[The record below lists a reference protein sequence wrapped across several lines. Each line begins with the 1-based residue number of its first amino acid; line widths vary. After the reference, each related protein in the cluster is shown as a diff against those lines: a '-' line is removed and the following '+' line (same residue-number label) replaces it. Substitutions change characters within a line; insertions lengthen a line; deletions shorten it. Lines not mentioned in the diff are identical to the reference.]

1 MMRME
6 KFRIIR
12 LFLHTIAEEA
22 KDKERKY
29 MKATGIVRRVDDLG
43 RIVIPK
49 EIRRTMRIRE
59 GEPMEIFIESGGS
72 VIFKKYSPMGNM
84 QQAAG
89 QLSEALWRES
99 ECACAVCD
107 RDTVIASGG
116 VKGEGKSLTAAAEKA
131 MEQRKILSGPDCTFS
146 LWEEGPGVRA
156 MLPVIAGGDLSG
168 CVVLLDGKKA
178 PGDGEVRLAKMA
190 AGFLARQMED

>member
-1 MMRME
+1 
-6 KFRIIR
+6 
-12 LFLHTIAEEA
+12 
-22 KDKERKY
+22 
-29 MKATGIVRRVDDLG
+29 MKATGVVRRVDDLG

-59 GEPMEIFIESGGS
+59 GEPMEIFIETDGSG
-72 VIFKKYSPMGNM
+72 IFRKYSPMGNM

-89 QLSEALWRES
+89 QLAEALWRES

-107 RDTVIASGG
+107 RDTVVASGG
-116 VKGEGKSLTAAAEKA
+116 VRGEGRNLTSAAERA
-131 MEQRKILSGPDCTFS
+131 MEQRKSLGTAECGFTLGEPGPQ
-146 LWEEGPGVRA
+146 VQA

-168 CVVLLDGKKA
+168 CVALLEGKKS
-178 PGDGEVRLAKMA
+178 PGEEELRLARMA

>member
-1 MMRME
+1 
-6 KFRIIR
+6 
-12 LFLHTIAEEA
+12 
-22 KDKERKY
+22 
-29 MKATGIVRRVDDLG
+29 MKATGVVRRVDDLG

-59 GEPMEIFIESGGS
+59 GEPMEIFIESGGG
-72 VIFKKYSPMGNM
+72 VIFKKYSPMGGI

-89 QLSEALWRES
+89 QLTESLWRES

-107 RDTVIASGG
+107 RDTVIAAGG
-116 VKGEGKSLTAAAEKA
+116 IKGEGRSLTSAAEKA
-131 MEQRKILSGPDCTFS
+131 MEQRKTLMGAECGFA
-146 LWEEGPGVRA
+146 LWEQGPMVQA

-168 CVVLLDGKKA
+168 CVVLLEGKKS
-178 PGDGEVRLAKMA
+178 PGEGELRLAKMA

>member
-1 MMRME
+1 
-6 KFRIIR
+6 
-12 LFLHTIAEEA
+12 
-22 KDKERKY
+22 
-29 MKATGIVRRVDDLG
+29 MKATGVVRRVDDLG

-59 GEPMEIFIESGGS
+59 GEPMEIFTDTSGS
-72 VIFKKYSPMGNM
+72 VIFKKYSPLGDL

-89 QLSEALWRES
+89 QLAEALWRES
-99 ECACAVCD
+99 ECVCAVCD
-107 RDTVIASGG
+107 RDTVVASGG
-116 VKGEGKSLTAAAEKA
+116 VKGEGKSLTPAAEQA
-131 MEQRKILSGPDCTFS
+131 MEQRRILGTSDCGFS
-146 LWEEGPGVRA
+146 LWEQGPEVRS

-178 PGDGEVRLAKMA
+178 PGEGEVRLARMA